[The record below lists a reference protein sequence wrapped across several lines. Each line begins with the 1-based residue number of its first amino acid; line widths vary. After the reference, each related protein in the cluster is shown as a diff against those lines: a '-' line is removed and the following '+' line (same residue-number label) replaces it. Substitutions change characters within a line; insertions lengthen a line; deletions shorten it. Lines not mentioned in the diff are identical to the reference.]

1 MKKLFVHL
9 SLLCLLA
16 ALLVPMVGCGRSDEG
31 NTAVEETTATTDMG
45 MEPAPMAPDTTMGTD
60 MGTDMG
66 TGMGTDMGTDMG
78 TGMGTGAATPPA
90 Q

>member
-9 SLLCLLA
+9 SLLCLLV
-16 ALLVPMVGCGRSDEG
+16 ALAVPMIGCTKEE
-31 NTAVEETTATTDMG
+31 AEVEESTTSAMEEPTTAT
-45 MEPAPMAPDTTMGTD
+45 DTTMGTD

-66 TGMGTDMGTDMG
+66 AGMGTDMGGTTDAMG
-78 TGMGTGAATPPA
+78 TEMTPPPA

>member
-16 ALLVPMVGCGRSDEG
+16 ALAVPMVGCSKEE
-31 NTAVEETTATTDMG
+31 AEVEESTTTAME
-45 MEPAPMAPDTTMGTD
+45 EPAPATTEPMGTETPMGSDMGTTESMGTD
-60 MGTDMG
+60 M
-66 TGMGTDMGTDMG
+66 
-78 TGMGTGAATPPA
+78 TPPA

>member
-16 ALLVPMVGCGRSDEG
+16 ALAVPMVGCHKEE
-31 NTAVEETTATTDMG
+31 AEVEESTTTAMEEPATTEAMGTDMG
-45 MEPAPMAPDTTMGTD
+45 MGTSDAMGTD
-60 MGTDMG
+60 MGTSDAMG
-66 TGMGTDMGTDMG
+66 TEMTP
-78 TGMGTGAATPPA
+78 PPA

>member
-16 ALLVPMVGCGRSDEG
+16 ALAVPMVGCHKEE
-31 NTAVEETTATTDMG
+31 AEVEESTTTAME
-45 MEPAPMAPDTTMGTD
+45 EPATTTTEAMGTD
-60 MGTDMG
+60 MGTTDA
-66 TGMGTDMGTDMG
+66 MGTDMGTTDAMG
-78 TGMGTGAATPPA
+78 TEMTPPPAA

>member
-16 ALLVPMVGCGRSDEG
+16 ALAVPMIGCSKEEA
-31 NTAVEETTATTDMG
+31 AVEESTTTAIE
-45 MEPAPMAPDTTMGTD
+45 EPAPTTEPMGTD
-60 MGTDMG
+60 MGT
-66 TGMGTDMGTDMG
+66 TEPMGTDMGTTEPMG
-78 TGMGTGAATPPA
+78 TDVTPPPA

>member
-16 ALLVPMVGCGRSDEG
+16 ALAVPMVGCHKEE
-31 NTAVEETTATTDMG
+31 AEVEESTTTAME
-45 MEPAPMAPDTTMGTD
+45 EPAATTTEAMGTD
-60 MGTDMG
+60 MGTTDA
-66 TGMGTDMGTDMG
+66 MGTDMGTSDAMG
-78 TGMGTGAATPPA
+78 TDMTPPPAA

>member
-16 ALLVPMVGCGRSDEG
+16 ALLVPMVGCGRGDET
-31 NTAVEETTATTDMG
+31 NTAVEESTATTEVVPPDTGMETGTTDMG
-45 MEPAPMAPDTTMGTD
+45 TMGTD
-60 MGTDMG
+60 MGTGTMGTDMG
-66 TGMGTDMGTDMG
+66 TGMGTT
-78 TGMGTGAATPPA
+78 TPPA

>member
-16 ALLVPMVGCGRSDEG
+16 ALAVPMIGCSTEEPD
-31 NTAVEETTATTDMG
+31 VEESTTTALE
-45 MEPAPMAPDTTMGTD
+45 EPAPTTTEPMGTD
-60 MGTDMG
+60 MGT
-66 TGMGTDMGTDMG
+66 TEPMGTDMGTTEPMG
-78 TGMGTGAATPPA
+78 TDTTPPPA